1 MIVYLL
7 VLDILVIEIALNVKI
22 ELFTLLLVAVRV
34 EYLEVIVYIKTWP
47 IVFILGVYFYFY
59 SSLKNF
65 QQVLEA
71 LCRLSR
77 SLAFLDERMALDYSS

>member
-7 VLDILVIEIALNVKI
+7 VLDILVIEITLNVKI
-22 ELFTLLLVAVRV
+22 EIFTLLLVAVRV
-34 EYLEVIVYIKTWP
+34 EYLEVFVYIESWP
-47 IVFILGVYFYFY
+47 IVFILGLYFYFY

-65 QQVLEA
+65 KQVLEA

-77 SLAFLDERMALDYSS
+77 NLAFLDERMALDYCS